1 MNGNAQQDRD
11 GSAEEAAGAG
21 GAPAYGT
28 GAAPA
33 ERADT
38 GGPAVEGVAPAA
50 AVPEPVVLP
59 AVPWRAVVV
68 FVVLAFGLAWA
79 ACSPMWISGQGL
91 QDPRFGLWTILMMYT
106 PTVAALVAVFLVHRP
121 RSVPRLLGLWPLRP
135 RGRTIGFCLLAL
147 FGLCALPLLAILLGG
162 ALGLVQLD
170 LQNLSGMAQSPILQS
185 AQDVPLQL
193 VLIIS
198 IAALPVNSL
207 VSALATL
214 GEEIGWRG
222 WLLPNLRSLGT
233 WPALLL
239 SGVIWGVW
247 HAPLI
252 LLGYNFGYTDLRGV
266 GLMIVFC
273 VFVGI
278 LLGWLRLRTATV
290 WPCVLG
296 HAAINSASSVS
307 LMLLSASELKD
318 VQALGM
324 GSFLGIPGWILMA
337 VVIVVLVLTG
347 QLRKQVRAGVP
358 TGAGVSG
365 Q

>member
-1 MNGNAQQDRD
+1 
-11 GSAEEAAGAG
+11 
-21 GAPAYGT
+21 
-28 GAAPA
+28 
-33 ERADT
+33 
-38 GGPAVEGVAPAA
+38 
-50 AVPEPVVLP
+50 
-59 AVPWRAVVV
+59 
-68 FVVLAFGLAWA
+68 
-79 ACSPMWISGQGL
+79 
-91 QDPRFGLWTILMMYT
+91 
-106 PTVAALVAVFLVHRP
+106 
-121 RSVPRLLGLWPLRP
+121 
-135 RGRTIGFCLLAL
+135 
-147 FGLCALPLLAILLGG
+147 
-162 ALGLVQLD
+162 
-170 LQNLSGMAQSPILQS
+170 
-185 AQDVPLQL
+185 
-193 VLIIS
+193 
-198 IAALPVNSL
+198 
-207 VSALATL
+207 
-214 GEEIGWRG
+214 GWRG

-337 VVIVVLVLTG
+337 VVIVVLVLTR
-347 QLRKQVRAGVP
+347 QLRKQVRAGAP
-358 TGAGVSG
+358 TRAGVSG
-365 Q
+365 QRHLLPLSTDTAVGALSWQGLRLAGPPRPGVVGALMLADPQSG